1 MSYSTLVYNTRH
13 HSMMGYLGS
22 NSVLPKRYRN
32 VVTENVEFLN
42 ASCISAKIQNN
53 FLQHI
58 NYCIVARNN
67 VIQAMPLKKYTS
79 MRYLRNKTKLQQ

>member
-1 MSYSTLVYNTRH
+1 MSYSTLVYNTHH

-42 ASCISAKIQNN
+42 ASCISAKNPKQL
-53 FLQHI
+53 FTTQ
-58 NYCIVARNN
+58 
-67 VIQAMPLKKYTS
+67 
-79 MRYLRNKTKLQQ
+79 KLLHCYYKQCNTGNAFEKIHVDAIR